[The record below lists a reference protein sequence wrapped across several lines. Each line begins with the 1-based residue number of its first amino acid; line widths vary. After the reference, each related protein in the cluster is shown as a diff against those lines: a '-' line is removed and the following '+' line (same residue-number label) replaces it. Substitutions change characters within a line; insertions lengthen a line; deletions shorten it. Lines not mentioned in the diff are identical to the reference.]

1 MGRFPPEQPSI
12 ASEPVMSD
20 VQTQSASPAVE
31 PERRTFGRR
40 AMFLHAT
47 AVVMGGARWPCIV
60 VNKSETGAQLKVKD
74 RFDFPDLFKLV
85 IEDDNQV
92 VHCSVIRRAED
103 LVGVEFVAAP
113 RPPVDAAAPATP
125 RVSTIRKK
133 VITASS

>member
-1 MGRFPPEQPSI
+1 MSD
-12 ASEPVMSD
+12 ALSD
-20 VQTQSASPAVE
+20 VQTQSKSAAAE

-47 AVVMGGARWPCIV
+47 AVVMGGGRWPCIV

-74 RFDFPDLFKLV
+74 RLDFPDTFKLV

-92 VHCSVIRRAED
+92 VHCSVLRRTDE
-103 LVGVEFVAAP
+103 LVAVEFVAAP
-113 RPPVDAAAPATP
+113 KPAADVAVATTP

-133 VITASS
+133 PITAAS